1 MYCTHCGAFNE
12 DSAKYCTTC
21 GALLTA
27 AGNHQNAEN
36 AGEKNQ
42 AQRSQAPAAAEAQ
55 PATPDGRRVFVPG
68 SGRGARRHASAGV
81 TSAGK
86 PVGTTSQDDAAR
98 TVRANAAATSRVD
111 AAQTVRASAAT
122 TSGVDAAQTAP
133 AAAAPTQRVEP
144 TPSAWQAPAAAA
156 SAAAFGDAAGAQ
168 AQQPQQGAQAYQG
181 VQPNQAYQTAQ
192 PDQAYQSTHSG
203 NTQAFRPV
211 SAEPMTQAPVPSPEA
226 SPYVPTPSKVSR
238 RTPALV
244 ACVIVAALA
253 VALFATTA
261 AGYGPLANL
270 AKNSSQAA
278 TTASS
283 SSGNS
288 GSVSSSTSDNTDS
301 NSTNTDS
308 GTTGTSSSSSSS
320 SSTSSDG
327 TTQSQSSTT
336 SNGNTTSTSTST
348 NSNGDVVANGDGTV
362 SSTSYG
368 YTLAMPS
375 QFTSSQTDG
384 TTTTYYDSADD
395 VTITLWGD
403 DNPDGQT
410 VESAYH
416 AAKENGSSAAY
427 VAHGKNWVVYSD
439 ESQSGGVVYDMTY
452 YQSGK
457 TCHMQITYPTSSKS
471 AGDAIV
477 NKVQP
482 TFKLTK

>member
-27 AGNHQNAEN
+27 ADTHQNAEN
-36 AGEKNQ
+36 ANEKNPAQQSQ
-42 AQRSQAPAAAEAQ
+42 AQRDQASNAVKAQ

-68 SGRGARRHASAGV
+68 SGRGARHHAGTGAAAASAANVGV
-81 TSAGK
+81 TSQ
-86 PVGTTSQDDAAR
+86 VDAAR
-98 TVRANAAATSRVD
+98 TVRANAASTSRVD
-111 AAQTVRASAAT
+111 AAQTT
-122 TSGVDAAQTAP
+122 P
-133 AAAAPTQRVEP
+133 AAAAPTQRVQP
-144 TPSAWQAPAAAA
+144 TPDAWQAPAAG
-156 SAAAFGDAAGAQ
+156 AAAFGAAAAAR
-168 AQQPQQGAQAYQG
+168 AQQANQGAQTYQSE
-181 VQPNQAYQTAQ
+181 QAAS
-192 PDQAYQSTHSG
+192 PYQSTHSG

-211 SAEPMTQAPVPSPEA
+211 SAEPVAQAPVPSPEA
-226 SPYVPTPSKVSR
+226 SPYEPAPSKASR

-270 AKNSSQAA
+270 AKNSSQA
-278 TTASS
+278 TTATGSS
-283 SSGNS
+283 SDNS
-288 GSVSSSTSDNTDS
+288 GSVSSSTSDDTS
-301 NSTNTDS
+301 SASTSTDS
-308 GTTGTSSSSSSS
+308 GTTGTSSSSS

-327 TTQSQSSTT
+327 TTQSQSSIT
-336 SNGNTTSTSTST
+336 SNGSATSTSTST

-368 YTLAMPS
+368 YTLSMPS

-384 TTTTYYDSADD
+384 TTTTYYDAADD
-395 VTITLWGD
+395 VTIALWGD
-403 DNPDGQT
+403 NNPDGQT

-416 AAKENGSSAAY
+416 AAKEQGSDAAY

-439 ESQSGGVVYDMTY
+439 ESQAGGVVYDMTY

-457 TCHMQITYPTSSKS
+457 TCHMQITYPMSSKS

-477 NKVQP
+477 NQVQP

>member
-27 AGNHQNAEN
+27 ADNHQNAEN
-36 AGEKNQ
+36 AGKKNQ
-42 AQRSQAPAAAEAQ
+42 TPAAAEAHS
-55 PATPDGRRVFVPG
+55 ATPDGRRVFVPG

-81 TSAGK
+81 TSAGS

-98 TVRANAAATSRVD
+98 TVRTNAATTSRVD

-122 TSGVDAAQTAP
+122 TSRVDAAQTAP
-133 AAAAPTQRVEP
+133 AAAAPAQRVEP
-144 TPSAWQAPAAAA
+144 APSAWQAPAAAA
-156 SAAAFGDAAGAQ
+156 GAAAFGVAAGAQ
-168 AQQPQQGAQAYQG
+168 AQQAHQNAQAYQG
-181 VQPNQAYQTAQ
+181 VQPNQAYRAAQ

-211 SAEPMTQAPVPSPEA
+211 SAEPVTQAPVPSPEA
-226 SPYVPTPSKVSR
+226 SPYEPAPSKVSR

-283 SSGNS
+283 SSDNS
-288 GSVSSSTSDNTDS
+288 GSVSSSTSGDTGS
-301 NSTNTDS
+301 NSTSTDS
-308 GTTGTSSSSSSS
+308 GTTGTSSSSS

-362 SSTSYG
+362 SSTAYG

-384 TTTTYYDSADD
+384 TTTTYYDSADG

-416 AAKENGSSAAY
+416 AAKESGSSAAY

-457 TCHMQITYPTSSKS
+457 TCHMQITYPMSSKS

-477 NKVQP
+477 NQVQP